1 MTLGRE
7 TSFINQAT
15 TDIKKKLQRVRRL
28 EKRSLRDLVIVTE
41 KIFNKRETTEEKQM
55 RGQKQQTQDLSKILL
70 AAKTKP
76 EYSRR

>member
-1 MTLGRE
+1 M
-7 TSFINQAT
+7 
-15 TDIKKKLQRVRRL
+15 
-28 EKRSLRDLVIVTE
+28 IVTE

-76 EYSRR
+76 EYSRRYLK